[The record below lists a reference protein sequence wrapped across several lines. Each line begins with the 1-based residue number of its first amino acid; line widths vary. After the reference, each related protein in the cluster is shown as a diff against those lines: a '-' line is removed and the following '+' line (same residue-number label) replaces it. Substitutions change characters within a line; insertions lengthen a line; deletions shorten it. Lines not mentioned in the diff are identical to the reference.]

1 MSGSTELEA
10 SRLDLWQKCD
20 KLLYPKSNSSA
31 PPRYRAGFLLP
42 RDAVALLEMQGRQ
55 GRQAQGDRNE
65 SLVAA
70 KLLDDQGPPRALG
83 PSLPCR
89 RRASRNV
96 RRAEQGRELG
106 ALQARVGTYVGTYTV
121 TNALMATKESRI

>member
-20 KLLYPKSNSSA
+20 RLLYPKSNSSA
-31 PPRYRAGFLLP
+31 PPRYRAGFSFAP
-42 RDAVALLEMQGRQ
+42 ATRSRCWKCQGRQ

-89 RRASRNV
+89 RRASRNA

-121 TNALMATKESRI
+121 T